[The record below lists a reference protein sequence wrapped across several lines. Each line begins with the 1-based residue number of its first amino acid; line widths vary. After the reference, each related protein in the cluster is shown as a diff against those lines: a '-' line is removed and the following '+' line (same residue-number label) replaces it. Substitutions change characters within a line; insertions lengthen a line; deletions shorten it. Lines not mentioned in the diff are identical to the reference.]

1 MSLVLNSDY
10 YIVFMNPDIH
20 KRDWNTLRL
29 IMKIAEVNYCLFID
43 YTINQ
48 LELHSVTKD
57 EFKTYQYNPN

>member
-43 YTINQ
+43 YNINQ